1 MSRKNRTSLRKSQ
14 IEGQDRLDHERQ
26 QRQRKTGS
34 AVTPGRPV
42 MLSVYSGQQCVGHLL
57 SRGRQGVEAFASAE
71 GGEKSLGTFT
81 SDIAAAAAVMDAAS
95 PKIDGE
101 NGPEE
106 AE

>member
-57 SRGRQGVEAFASAE
+57 SRGRQGVEAFASSE
-71 GGEKSLGTFT
+71 RGEKSLGTFT
-81 SDIAAAAAVMDAAS
+81 SDIAAAAAVMDAAAVGDDAS
-95 PKIDGE
+95 KGPKDIG
-101 NGPEE
+101 
-106 AE
+106 